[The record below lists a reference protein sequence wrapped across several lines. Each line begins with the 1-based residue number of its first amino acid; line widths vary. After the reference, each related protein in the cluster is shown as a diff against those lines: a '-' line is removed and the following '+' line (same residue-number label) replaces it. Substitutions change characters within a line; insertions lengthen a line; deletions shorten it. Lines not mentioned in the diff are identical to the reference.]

1 MERVSCR
8 GYTSLLMRSV
18 SQPKS
23 SAYRVLAMASL
34 PGWASRELP
43 RGTPATQ
50 CPLAAPCPAPAGAT
64 GWVPSTKPTPG
75 MQSDPFPSLRHP
87 HPLAAQTPSPHLA
100 STALSTV
107 SGVKIFSRSVSWLGT
122 HEAISRAELS
132 APRAVVLNPRAPAPL
147 GEIGDPPLPPMH
159 PPLLL
164 VHSPSP

>member
-1 MERVSCR
+1 MERASCR

-43 RGTPATQ
+43 QGTPATRSTLHSPGWGQ
-50 CPLAAPCPAPAGAT
+50 RAHRMGAQHQIHT
-64 GWVPSTKPTPG
+64 GGVQP
-75 MQSDPFPSLRHP
+75 DPFPSLRHP

-107 SGVKIFSRSVSWLGT
+107 SGVKIFSRSVSWSGT

-147 GEIGDPPLPPMH
+147 GEIGDPPLPAVH